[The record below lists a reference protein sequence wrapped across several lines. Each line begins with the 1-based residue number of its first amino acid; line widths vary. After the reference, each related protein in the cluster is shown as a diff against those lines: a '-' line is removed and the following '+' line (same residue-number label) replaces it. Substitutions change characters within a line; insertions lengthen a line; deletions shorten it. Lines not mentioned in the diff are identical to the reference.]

1 MHDDRTDTMIV
12 PGKVVG
18 DTEIFDIF
26 HTLKNFAI

>member
-1 MHDDRTDTMIV
+1 MTTAWISMIA
-12 PGKVVG
+12 PRKVVG

>member
-1 MHDDRTDTMIV
+1 MHDDCMDSMIA
-12 PGKVVG
+12 PRKVVG